1 MFAVHCW
8 RYYFSDVLH
17 GTQNTQRT
25 EVSGDTQDSG
35 DTDRCV
41 TGEPTGEHRSH
52 DSRVM
57 CKPLVSQSRA
67 VVRSNLSFLTF
78 SVSVKRIRYHSRLY
92 TIIWAKGHGAR
103 AYTLAIV
110 RSDRC
115 PHTTSQARHWIL
127 LVYSTGQHAQVR
139 VMA

>member
-78 SVSVKRIRYHSRLY
+78 SVSVKRIRYYSRLY
-92 TIIWAKGHGAR
+92 TIIWLMGEGSRRTSLH
-103 AYTLAIV
+103 I
-110 RSDRC
+110 SDC
-115 PHTTSQARHWIL
+115 TI
-127 LVYSTGQHAQVR
+127 G
-139 VMA
+139 